1 MNRYSDKRV
10 LLTGGA
16 SGIGRATALR
26 VLAEG
31 ATLHAVD
38 RSEEG
43 LAELT
48 RLAAEASQTAA
59 EDGSQ
64 PHGILTTSVL
74 DVTDEAAIVATV
86 AEVAGRLDGIDVLF
100 NIAGMHVTTP
110 METITADQLRQA
122 FEVNLVGTVLMCREV
137 MPHLRKRGAIV
148 NTASTAATKA
158 HPYMAAY
165 AASKGAVLAFTI
177 SLAAELAPRK
187 IRVVAVSPGGVDTAL
202 TQAVAQEK
210 IDFSFF
216 SRVMPLLP
224 FGKPE
229 QLAGMMAFAGSDDAS
244 YITAVDLR
252 ADGGSYA

>member
-1 MNRYSDKRV
+1 MNRYTGKRV

-26 VLAEG
+26 LLAEG

-38 RSEEG
+38 RSAEG
-43 LAELT
+43 LSGL
-48 RLAAEASQTAA
+48 TAA
-59 EDGSQ
+59 AGEAAASGEH
-64 PHGILTTSVL
+64 PAYGVLTTSVL
-74 DVTDEAAIVATV
+74 DVTDEAGIVATV
-86 AEVAGRLDGIDVLF
+86 AEVAGRFGGLDVLF

-122 FEVNLVGTVLMCREV
+122 FDVNLVGTVLICREV
-137 MPHLRKRGAIV
+137 IPHLGKRAAIV
-148 NTASTAATKA
+148 NTASTAALHA

-165 AASKGAVLAFTI
+165 AASKGAVLAFSI

-224 FGKPE
+224 FGKPD
-229 QLAGMMAFAGSDDAS
+229 QLAGLMAFAGSDDAS
-244 YITAVDLR
+244 YITAVELR